1 MIDLFLGFFIICFNT
16 YSIVIDVVKIF
27 EFSEID
33 SHLFYDFHRLFKNI
47 EDFFDILMSL
57 IMKINMRKF
66 VAYLKVLCAKPFF
79 EKMYREIHVLPDKC
93 PMLIHPTYKITS
105 RFIALLSFFKRLLK
119 GSCESTLRESV

>member
-1 MIDLFLGFFIICFNT
+1 MIDLFLGFYIICFNT

-47 EDFFDILMSL
+47 EGFFDILMSL

-66 VAYLKVLCAKPFF
+66 VAYLKVFLC
-79 EKMYREIHVLPDKC
+79 L
-93 PMLIHPTYKITS
+93 
-105 RFIALLSFFKRLLK
+105 ALS
-119 GSCESTLRESV
+119 